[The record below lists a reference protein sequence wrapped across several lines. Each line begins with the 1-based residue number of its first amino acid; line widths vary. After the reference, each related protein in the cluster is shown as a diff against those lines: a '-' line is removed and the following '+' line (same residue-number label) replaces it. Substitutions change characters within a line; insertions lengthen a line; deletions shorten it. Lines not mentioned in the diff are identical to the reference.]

1 MTSNVYELGILS
13 MKPCL
18 AVVMRSLLAHH
29 YDLFFGAYKGDY
41 AELFPEKVIDNEGKL
56 SCILPVTGAIAKHD
70 ASGKLITIT
79 NETFACASHV
89 HLFGKHMPVDPTGI
103 QFSAVYGHHKL
114 AKHTVLAGLQF
125 DPGSYLPG
133 GFVFDPG
140 GFTRLLRSLQA
151 VCDVM
156 INNAE
161 QHMEY
166 YLRNVSNV
174 WIVGTS
180 SCPGQ
185 CHFRQKGSDKNHTG
199 LSPHRLSEICSFVF
213 TSHQV

>member
-1 MTSNVYELGILS
+1 MTSNVYELGILP

-56 SCILPVTGAIAKHD
+56 SSILPVTGAIAAKHD
-70 ASGKLITIT
+70 ASGKLITIS

-89 HLFGKHMPVDPTGI
+89 HLFGNTCLLIPLAYNFLAIYH
-103 QFSAVYGHHKL
+103 HHKL

-133 GFVFDPG
+133 GFVFEPG
-140 GFTRLLRSLQA
+140 GFTRLSGHCKLY
-151 VCDVM
+151 VM
-156 INNAE
+156 
-161 QHMEY
+161 
-166 YLRNVSNV
+166 S
-174 WIVGTS
+174 
-180 SCPGQ
+180 
-185 CHFRQKGSDKNHTG
+185 
-199 LSPHRLSEICSFVF
+199 
-213 TSHQV
+213 